1 MSDNTLKQEILKK
14 LSLDKCKWLEIK
26 GKKQDVTH
34 ENFIDNVILVY
45 DWIMSDIAKM
55 NEG

>member
-1 MSDNTLKQEILKK
+1 MNDSKFKQDLLKK

-26 GKKQDVTH
+26 GKEQDVTQ

-45 DWIMSDIAKM
+45 DWIMSDVEKM
-55 NEG
+55 